1 MSGAQLKEYV
11 SMLYEM
17 EKSIYQ
23 QERLMEG
30 VVTEQGKL
38 TKDPQKKEVNVSAGV
53 GIVLGGA
60 VLIGLA
66 GIIWAVSIGSA
77 FLGIVI
83 GGLAIYPLGWGLMH
97 LGFIHSDAK
106 SENRYYEACVVS
118 YEKQTPL
125 REELASLA
133 RELPTKLEES
143 KALLQQMYSIGV
155 IYPKYQNLIAISS
168 FYDYLMSGRCSEL
181 EGHEGAYNIYEME
194 ARIDRIVTQLD
205 VVIQKLD
212 KIQQNQYMLYR
223 AIQEGNKQNQELLG
237 KLTSAVKGVNDRLDA
252 QGRSIAYAAYEAELT
267 RKELQYQSSMNRIYG
282 NWR

>member
-11 SMLYEM
+11 STLYEM
-17 EKSIYQ
+17 ETLVYQ
-23 QERLMEG
+23 QEQLHKNLVSRKNGLISE
-30 VVTEQGKL
+30 
-38 TKDPQKKEVNVSAGV
+38 PQKPGGGVMSAIIL
-53 GIVLGGA
+53 IVAAA
-60 VLIGLA
+60 V
-66 GIIWAVSIGSA
+66 IIWAITSYSWLLIILAV
-77 FLGIVI
+77 LGAVF
-83 GGLAIYPLGWGLMH
+83 LAIPML
-97 LGFIHSDAK
+97 FITMSDD
-106 SENRYYEACVVS
+106 SEANKKYKKDLARYEEEGPERA
-118 YEKQTPL
+118 
-125 REELASLA
+125 ELAVVCPQA
-133 RELPTKLEES
+133 AAKLEES

-194 ARIDRIVTQLD
+194 ARLDHIVTQLD
-205 VVIQKLD
+205 IVIAKLD

-223 AIQEGNKQNQELLG
+223 AIQEGNKQNQEFLG
-237 KLTSAVKGVNDRLDA
+237 KLTSTVKGVSERLDA

>member
-1 MSGAQLKEYV
+1 MNGTQLKEYV
-11 SMLYEM
+11 SMIYEI

-23 QERLMEG
+23 QNNLYESVVEKSKRMQGRPTQIKMKGDFVQWASLLGGGIG
-30 VVTEQGKL
+30 VVL
-38 TKDPQKKEVNVSAGV
+38 
-53 GIVLGGA
+53 
-60 VLIGLA
+60 GLA
-66 GIIWAVSIGSA
+66 VESIFLKILLFFFAGP
-77 FLGIVI
+77 FFILGIFF
-83 GGLAIYPLGWGLMH
+83 LKNNAKTN
-97 LGFIHSDAK
+97 SDFG
-106 SENRYYEACVVS
+106 EE
-118 YEKQTPL
+118 YEKSVARYESETPL

-133 RELPTKLEES
+133 RELPYRIEKS
-143 KALLQQMYSIGV
+143 KALLRQMYSIGV

-194 ARIDRIVTQLD
+194 ARLDRIVTQLD
-205 VVIQKLD
+205 IVIAKLD

-223 AIQEGNKQNQELLG
+223 AIQEGNKQNQEFLG
-237 KLTSAVKGVNDRLDA
+237 KLTSAVKGVNERLDA